1 MPDNSDKLEPLVERL
16 ETLIQEKLL
25 DCQEFHDICNE
36 MKDQEYHVDMGI
48 LALLIDYK
56 KAEKG
61 FISFPFYLDFKDK
74 NKKDFDLSKND
85 KKFLKD
91 LGISL

>member
-1 MPDNSDKLEPLVERL
+1 MPDNSDNLEPLVERL
-16 ETLIQEKLL
+16 EKLIQEKLL
-25 DCQEFHDICNE
+25 DSQEFHDICNE

-48 LALLIDYK
+48 LALLIDYQ

-74 NKKDFDLSKND
+74 KDFDLSKSD